1 MKRAIFTGSFDPF
14 TIGHASIV
22 MRALPLFDEIII
34 GIGVNESKTCMF
46 SIDKRLQAISSLY
59 ADQPR
64 IKVEAYNDL
73 TVDFAK
79 RKNADFIV
87 KGLRCLKDFE
97 YERDQADI
105 NRSLTG
111 IETVMLYTEPQFA
124 AISSSMVREL
134 AHFGKSIDEY
144 LPAKTTITL

>member
-1 MKRAIFTGSFDPF
+1 MRRAIFTGSFDPF

-34 GIGVNESKTCMF
+34 GIGVNESKEYMF
-46 SIDKRLQAISSLY
+46 STEERLETISSLY
-59 ADQPR
+59 ADEPR
-64 IKVEAYNDL
+64 VKVEAYNDL

-87 KGLRCLKDFE
+87 KGIRCVKDFE
-97 YERDQADI
+97 HERDQADI

-111 IETVMLYTEPQFA
+111 IETVMLYTEPQLA

-144 LPAKTTITL
+144 LPTKQQ